1 MIFYLLTGLSLGSIL
16 TYFVYLSKRNEIIQ
30 LEKERQSFQQEKQT
44 VIEFTHNLIQ
54 AISKGGKNEE
64 LYQQIVHSA
73 ILSSR
78 ALSACLFQL
87 TENKTL
93 SRVATEGL
101 FPPQKPMK
109 NTTHEQP
116 KTRAKLI
123 KKILRSES
131 IGLGEGLIGSV
142 AEKKKAILIAN
153 AKIDHNVMQHKDP
166 LLAIHSIIVAP
177 ILFRKK
183 LLGVLAVANP
193 IDSVPFNTNDLSL
206 VKSLAEQA
214 GMAIHTANLMN
225 LLLEKE
231 KLDFD
236 LSLASNIQG
245 MLLPKK
251 FPENRFLQ
259 IDTYYQPAQ
268 KMGGD
273 FYDIF
278 TLPGNRIGIIIAD
291 VSGKGVPASVL
302 MTICLTNLKHL
313 VRKHSSPAE
322 VLKAINFEMYP
333 EIHENMFITI
343 TYAIINTKENKITLA
358 RAGHEL
364 PLLFQY
370 KINSKNHVIEKIL
383 SPGMAVGMVPHE
395 VFDSVIQDVSVPFYP
410 EDALVLYTDG
420 ITEATNE
427 NDEEFSVNRLEKSLS
442 TSLKLPAKKI
452 NHQII
457 NALEKFSGTKN
468 NIDDLTLITVK
479 YITPIDQ
486 L

>member
-1 MIFYLLTGLSLGSIL
+1 MIPYLLTGLSIGSAL
-16 TYFVYLSKRNEIIQ
+16 AFFVYFSKRNQIIQ
-30 LEKERQSFQQEKQT
+30 LEKERLLFQQEKQI

-54 AISKGGKNEE
+54 AISKGVKRKE

-87 TENKTL
+87 TENNTL

-116 KTRAKLI
+116 ETRAKLI
-123 KKILRSES
+123 KEILKSES
-131 IGLGEGLIGSV
+131 VELGEGLIGSV
-142 AEKKKAILIAN
+142 AEKQKAILIAN
-153 AKIDHNVMQHKDP
+153 AKIDLNVVQHKDP

-183 LLGVLAVANP
+183 LLGVLAVANSV
-193 IDSVPFNTNDLSL
+193 DSIPFNTNDLSL

-214 GMAIHTANLMN
+214 GMAIHSANVMN
-225 LLLEKE
+225 LLIEKE

-259 IDTYYQPAQ
+259 IDIYYQPAQ

-273 FYDIF
+273 FYDVF
-278 TLPGNRIGIIIAD
+278 ELPGNRIGIIIAD
-291 VSGKGVPASVL
+291 VSGKGVPASII

-313 VRKHSSPAE
+313 ARKHSSPAE

-343 TYAIINTKENKITLA
+343 TYAILNTKENKITLA

-370 KINSKNHVIEKIL
+370 KKATKNHIIEKIL
-383 SPGMAVGMVPHE
+383 SPGMAVGMVSHE
-395 VFDSVIQDVSVPFYP
+395 VFDSVIQDVSVSFFP
-410 EDALVLYTDG
+410 EDTFILYTDG

-427 NDEEFSVNRLEKSLS
+427 NDEEFGIDRLEKNLL
-442 TSLKLPAKKI
+442 TSLQLPPKKI
-452 NHQII
+452 NHQVI
-457 NALEKFSGTKN
+457 NALEKFSGTKK
-468 NIDDLTLITVK
+468 NIDDLTLVSVK
-479 YITPIDQ
+479 YITPID
-486 L
+486 